1 MKKQSLPFFQRSF
14 AMFSFVMV
22 VATITLVGIVG
33 FRFLDKQ
40 DNTQVATESSTSQQ
54 VARVTSAKDVETVT
68 QQLDTTEL
76 ETLDAE
82 LDQEFDF

>member
-1 MKKQSLPFFQRSF
+1 MKKQPLPFFQRSF

-40 DNTQVATESSTSQQ
+40 DNTQVATGPAESHQ
-54 VARVTSAKDVETVT
+54 VASVNSAKDVETVT

-76 ETLDAE
+76 EALDAE
-82 LDQEFDF
+82 LEQEFNF